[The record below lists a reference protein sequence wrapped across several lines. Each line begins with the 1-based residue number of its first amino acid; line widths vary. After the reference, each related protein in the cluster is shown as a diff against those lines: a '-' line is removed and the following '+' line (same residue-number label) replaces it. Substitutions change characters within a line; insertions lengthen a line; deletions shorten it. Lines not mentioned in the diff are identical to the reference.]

1 MSFKGLKLFLG
12 KRSPEILTVVSVIGI
27 VATVVTASQD
37 TIKAQDI
44 LKKMKPRDK
53 REAIKITWKCYIPTA
68 ISATTTC
75 LSIFGI
81 THFSNKQKKALSA
94 YALSQ
99 TTLFQEYQKRVID
112 QIGQNKERCVYEE
125 TTKAIA
131 DRQAP
136 VIGSGP
142 YIGMDDVIDTGHGS
156 TLFYDQVS
164 ERYFKSDML
173 YIGKTEN
180 DINREVRSEM
190 YFDWNEILYRLGQPY
205 KEYGDTLIVDVDHP
219 LEFKTVPEIME
230 NGQVRIILD
239 YKLYP
244 VNMER

>member
-81 THFSNKQKKALSA
+81 TPISKRKLYRHTHYLKQPYSKNIRRESLIRLDKIRSDAF
-94 YALSQ
+94 
-99 TTLFQEYQKRVID
+99 TKR
-112 QIGQNKERCVYEE
+112 QP
-125 TTKAIA
+125 
-131 DRQAP
+131 RQ
-136 VIGSGP
+136 
-142 YIGMDDVIDTGHGS
+142 
-156 TLFYDQVS
+156 L
-164 ERYFKSDML
+164 R
-173 YIGKTEN
+173 IGK
-180 DINREVRSEM
+180 
-190 YFDWNEILYRLGQPY
+190 LQ
-205 KEYGDTLIVDVDHP
+205 
-219 LEFKTVPEIME
+219 
-230 NGQVRIILD
+230 
-239 YKLYP
+239 
-244 VNMER
+244 